1 MPLLTQSN
9 VGGISVVPSNV
20 NLRRN
25 TTLAT
30 AGGGAVTHTSPN
42 LFVNGLP
49 QLQLWTQQDALSAG
63 LSCTAT
69 LQFSVR
75 QVGGTEE
82 WLTLAQFT
90 IPAAGVP
97 GLLHSSCLAMPFGF
111 NLRVVPAGRRM
122 SPWTMSSPPSGL
134 DRRQL

>member
-9 VGGISVVPSNV
+9 VGGISVIPSNV

-25 TTLAT
+25 ITLAT
-30 AGGGAVTHTSPN
+30 AGGGAVTTTNNPT
-42 LFVNGLP
+42 LYVNGLP

-63 LSCTAT
+63 LSCTAK
-69 LQFSVR
+69 LEFSVR

-82 WLTLAQFT
+82 WLTLAEFA

-97 GLLHSSCLAMPFGF
+97 GLFAFVMPCNAIRLELTGGPGWARDVTVDYVLAAFG
-111 NLRVVPAGRRM
+111 P
-122 SPWTMSSPPSGL
+122 
-134 DRRQL
+134 

>member
-97 GLLHSSCLAMPFGF
+97 GLFAFVMPCNAIRLQLAGGPGWAQDVTVDYVLAAFG
-111 NLRVVPAGRRM
+111 P
-122 SPWTMSSPPSGL
+122 
-134 DRRQL
+134 

>member
-9 VGGISVVPSNV
+9 VGGISVIPSNV
-20 NLRRN
+20 NLRRS

-30 AGGGAVTHTSPN
+30 AGGAAVTHISPT

-49 QLQLWTQQDALSAG
+49 QLQLWTQQDNASAG
-63 LSCTAT
+63 LSCTAK
-69 LQFSVR
+69 LEFSVR

-82 WLTLAQFT
+82 WLTLAEFA

-97 GLLHSSCLAMPFGF
+97 GLFAFVMPCNAIRLQLTGGPGWGQDVTVDYVLAAFG
-111 NLRVVPAGRRM
+111 P
-122 SPWTMSSPPSGL
+122 
-134 DRRQL
+134 

>member
-9 VGGISVVPSNV
+9 VGGISVIPSNV
-20 NLRRN
+20 NLRRQG
-25 TTLAT
+25 TVVT
-30 AGGGAVTHTSPN
+30 GGGLADNFTSPI

-69 LQFSVR
+69 LEFSVR

-82 WLTLAQFT
+82 WLTLAQFA

-97 GLLHSSCLAMPFGF
+97 GLFAFVMPCNAIRLRIDGSAGWARDVTVDYVLAAFG
-111 NLRVVPAGRRM
+111 P
-122 SPWTMSSPPSGL
+122 
-134 DRRQL
+134 

>member
-20 NLRRN
+20 NLRRQG
-25 TTLAT
+25 TVVT
-30 AGGGAVTHTSPN
+30 GGGAADTFTSPT

-82 WLTLAQFT
+82 WLTLAQFA

-97 GLLHSSCLAMPFGF
+97 GLFAFVMPCNAIRLQIDGGPGWARDVTVDYVLAAFG
-111 NLRVVPAGRRM
+111 P
-122 SPWTMSSPPSGL
+122 
-134 DRRQL
+134 

>member
-9 VGGISVVPSNV
+9 VGGLSVVPSNV

-30 AGGGAVTHTSPN
+30 AGGGAVTHTSPT
-42 LFVNGLP
+42 LYVNGLP
-49 QLQLWTQQDALSAG
+49 QLQLWTQQDAGSAG
-63 LSCTAT
+63 LSCTAS

-97 GLLHSSCLAMPFGF
+97 GLFAFVMPCNAIRLILTGGPGWAQDVTVDYVLAAFG
-111 NLRVVPAGRRM
+111 P
-122 SPWTMSSPPSGL
+122 
-134 DRRQL
+134 